1 MLQVFESSATE
12 IDSGEV
18 PAPLGNGGKGENG
31 EQTEREVGRLVCNP
45 RSHTASK
52 SDQVI
57 KEMEIS
63 RLAMGTKLSELIFD
77 YWLNILIKF
86 DGLKN

>member
-1 MLQVFESSATE
+1 MEGKARMEGKQR
-12 IDSGEV
+12 
-18 PAPLGNGGKGENG
+18 GG
-31 EQTEREVGRLVCNP
+31 VGRLLCNP
-45 RSHTASK
+45 RSHPASK

-63 RLAMGTKLSELIFD
+63 RLAMGTKLLELIFD